1 MQLSEIETP
10 PTNLDSA
17 HAVHARRVFKLE
29 AEALNQFAAAIPA
42 DFGPAVEKI
51 MASMGRVIVS
61 GIGKSGHVGRK
72 MAATLASTG
81 TPALFVHPSEASHG
95 DLGMITEADICVL
108 ISNSGE
114 SSELGDMIAYAR
126 RFAIP
131 LIGISR
137 CIDSTLMQAADLKL
151 LLPGS
156 PEVCAIGMAPTTS
169 SILTMALGDAL
180 AIALMH
186 ARGFRSEDFSLFHP
200 GGKLGAKLS
209 KVGSLMHGAEAL
221 PLVRYDTPMR
231 DALITM
237 TSGGFGVAVV
247 TAEDGTLHG
256 IVTDGD
262 LRRHISDLM
271 KRTAGS
277 IASTNPVTVR
287 PNTLAAEA
295 MEIMNTG
302 KITVLIAVDE
312 VRQPI
317 GILHMHDLL
326 RAGVV

>member
-1 MQLSEIETP
+1 MQLSKLETP
-10 PTNLDSA
+10 LTNLDSA
-17 HAVHARRVFKLE
+17 HAVHARRVFELE
-29 AEALNQFAAAIPA
+29 AEALNEFAAAIPA

-51 MASMGRVIVS
+51 MASKGWVIVS

-72 MAATLASTG
+72 IAATLASTG

-95 DLGMITEADICVL
+95 DLGMITEADICLL

-114 SSELGDMIAYAR
+114 SSELGDMVAYAR

-137 CIDSTLMQAADLKL
+137 CFDSTLMRAADLQL

-169 SILTMALGDAL
+169 TILTMALGDAL

-186 ARGFRSEDFSLFHP
+186 ARGFRSEDFSVFHP

-209 KVGSLMHGAEAL
+209 QVDQLMHGVDAV
-221 PLVRYDTPMR
+221 PLVSHETPMP

-247 TAEDGTLHG
+247 TSEDGKLHG
-256 IVTDGD
+256 VITDGD
-262 LRRHISDLM
+262 LRRNIANLM
-271 KRTAGS
+271 NGTAGS
-277 IASTNPVTVR
+277 FASTNPVTVQR
-287 PNTLAAEA
+287 RTFAADA
-295 MEIMNTG
+295 MAIMNAAN
-302 KITVLIAVDE
+302 ITVLLVVDE
-312 VRQPI
+312 IHQPV

-326 RAGVV
+326 RAGVA